1 MRTTEECYEYVL
13 ARCCELADQRKRK
26 RKIALSA
33 AVPVC
38 GVIIAGSIGLRG
50 AKPDVNITSGD
61 DPAVSGVNSEGLSSP
76 VTVDKPNLPKY
87 DNKLNIGEVEIAEN
101 APANLFFIP
110 LQREMPRNEV
120 LAHFGLSP
128 ELDLSGIVDDL
139 HETAPLNGILNP
151 GGKHGFCL
159 GYSEDENGVGSWGSM
174 EELHNTKRF
183 DNEEFV
189 FESADGTRYA
199 KVYFSHE
206 DRIHWL
212 RSGLMCSV
220 GDRKFDNNVFYSL
233 PPSTVAGVEM
243 RIAKRNIGGYY
254 AEFNTEEL
262 SVGLSAK
269 GLSED
274 EIIQILE
281 YLAEYTGASKTASPN
296 DVSVGEVEAPTETI
310 VIH

>member
-13 ARCCELADQRKRK
+13 ARCGELAAQRKRK
-26 RKIALSA
+26 RKIAFSA

-38 GVIIAGSIGLRG
+38 GVIIVGSVAGLHSG
-50 AKPDVNITSGD
+50 KPDVNITSGD
-61 DPAVSGVNSEGLSSP
+61 TPAVSSEIEYSGSI
-76 VTVDKPNLPKY
+76 DKPVENPPKY

-101 APANLFFIP
+101 APTNLFFIP

-120 LAHFGLSP
+120 LEHFGLSP
-128 ELDLSGIVDDL
+128 ELDLSGVVDDF
-139 HETAPLNGILNP
+139 HETEPRKSILNP
-151 GGKHGFCL
+151 RGKHGFCL

-174 EELHNTKRF
+174 EELHNTIF

-189 FESADGTRYA
+189 FESADGTRNA
-199 KVYFSHE
+199 TVFFSHE

-220 GDRKFDNNVFYSL
+220 GDGTFSNEIFYSM

-254 AEFNTEEL
+254 AEFNTGEL

-281 YLAEYTGASKTASPN
+281 YLAEYTGASKTSVTN
-296 DVSVGEVEAPTETI
+296 DVSVGEVEEPTEPLDI
-310 VIH
+310 N